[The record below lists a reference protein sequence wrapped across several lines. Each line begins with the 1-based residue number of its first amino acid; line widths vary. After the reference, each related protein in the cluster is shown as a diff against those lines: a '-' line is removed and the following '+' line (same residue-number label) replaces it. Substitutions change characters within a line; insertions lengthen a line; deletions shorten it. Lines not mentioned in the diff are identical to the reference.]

1 MTETIFAPSG
11 LGELA
16 VRSVA
21 GVLLALAVASAAWR
35 AGWLGKSGFIAATA
49 CGAAC
54 VAAGWRWAAVLILYF
69 TAASALSAF
78 GARKKTARSE
88 SIVSKGGA
96 RDAAQVLANGG
107 LYSLAAVLASMSGSA
122 WIAWGAIG
130 ALSAA
135 SSDTWATE
143 IGLGAGGRPRSI
155 VSGTNV
161 RYGESGGVTTAG
173 LVASL
178 GGAAF
183 VGTVAALL
191 GMSRGLALA
200 SIAAGVGG
208 SLADSVLGATIQER
222 RWCDACAEPT
232 ERSVHLCGC
241 ATRRVGGIAG
251 LNNDVVNALASSVGF
266 VLGILFYLVAGVA
279 GWVAID

>member
-11 LGELA
+11 LGDLA

-21 GVLLALAVASAAWR
+21 GVLLALLVAGVAWR
-35 AGWLGKSGFIAATA
+35 AGWLGKGGLIAATA

-54 VAAGWRWAAVLILYF
+54 VAAGWSWAALLILYF
-69 TAASALSAF
+69 IAASGLSAF
-78 GARKKTARSE
+78 GARKKDARTE

-96 RDAAQVLANGG
+96 RDAAQVIANGG
-107 LYSLAAVLASMSGSA
+107 LFSLAAVLASMSGSA
-122 WIAWGAIG
+122 WLAWGAIG

-143 IGLGAGGRPRSI
+143 IGVGVGGQPRSI

-161 RYGESGGVTTAG
+161 RYGESGGVSVAG
-173 LVASL
+173 LWGSL

-183 VGTVAALL
+183 IGALVALL
-191 GMSRGLALA
+191 GMPRGLALA

-222 RWCDACAEPT
+222 RWCEACAETT
-232 ERSVHLCGC
+232 ERSIHICGC
-241 ATRRVGGIAG
+241 ATRQVGGITG
-251 LNNDVVNALASSVGF
+251 LNNDVVNTLASAVGF
-266 VLGILFYLVAGVA
+266 VLGILFYLAA
-279 GWVAID
+279 AAS

>member
-1 MTETIFAPSG
+1 MRETIFAPSG
-11 LGELA
+11 LVELA
-16 VRSVA
+16 MRSAA
-21 GVLLALAVASAAWR
+21 GVLLALAVAGAAWR
-35 AGWLGKSGFIAATA
+35 AGWLGKGGFIAATV

-54 VAAGWRWAAVLILYF
+54 VAAGWMWAALLILYF
-69 TAASALSAF
+69 IAASGLSAF
-78 GARKKTARSE
+78 GAGKKGARTE

-107 LYSLAAVLASMSGSA
+107 LYSLAALLASTSGSA
-122 WIAWGAIG
+122 WLAWGAIG

-143 IGLGAGGRPRSI
+143 IGVGIGGQPWSI
-155 VSGTNV
+155 ITVTNV
-161 RYGESGGVTTAG
+161 RYGQSGGVSVAG
-173 LVASL
+173 LWGSL

-183 VGTVAALL
+183 IGTLVALL

-200 SIAAGVGG
+200 SIVAGVGG

-232 ERSVHLCGC
+232 ERPVHLCGC

-266 VLGILFYLVAGVA
+266 VLGILFYLAAGA
-279 GWVAID
+279 A